1 MQTERSMWSSSRN
14 MATPTFRITMS
25 IMARGPLPYRMSF
38 STATA
43 SGLEWTASSSGSQGE
58 MP

>member
-1 MQTERSMWSSSRN
+1 MQTARSMWSSSRN
-14 MATPTFRITMS
+14 MAMPTFRITMS
-25 IMARGPLPYRMSF
+25 IMAWGPLPARISF

-43 SGLEWTASSSGSQGE
+43 SALEWTASSPGSQGW